1 MRKSS
6 MKDAFILI
14 GDLGLKDKKGKPIKF
29 YYPGKPVDER
39 KMDRRGLLNLHLI
52 MLLAKNNELR

>member
-1 MRKSS
+1 V
-6 MKDAFILI
+6 KDAFIIL
-14 GDLGLKDKKGKPIKF
+14 GDLGLKDSKGKPVRF

-52 MLLAKNNELR
+52 MELQKTNGIR